1 MNNSKLI
8 NTVRCIPDFPK
19 PGIMFQDITPLFCD
33 SECLRIMHDEI
44 VSKYKDKGITKVV
57 GIESRG
63 FLLATSVAL
72 DLNAGV
78 AICRKKGKLPGKVV
92 EENFEKEYGR
102 DTVCMTCDAI
112 TSDDV
117 VLIHDDLLA
126 TGGSLKAAYNLV
138 NRFHPKKIYIN
149 VIIELKGEGLNG
161 RKLLEDIADVTA
173 LIQV

>member
-1 MNNSKLI
+1 
-8 NTVRCIPDFPK
+8 
-19 PGIMFQDITPLFCD
+19 
-33 SECLRIMHDEI
+33 

-63 FLLATSVAL
+63 FLLDTSVAL